1 MPEIDTCPPVL
12 STKRADTDDLLMR
25 WRKHRD
31 RRARD
36 ELFTRFLPLARRLA
50 RRYSQ
55 SGAGWEDVLQVAGLG
70 LLNALERFEPERGTS
85 FATFAIPTILGEIKR
100 YFRDNGWAAH
110 VPRHTQ
116 EVALRVDGANRR
128 LNTDLRRSPTVDEIA
143 LYLELSTEEVLE
155 GLTATSAHF
164 SVSFDAPAQSRDE
177 DAELTLGDTLGNEDE
192 AFALVDTSAALAA
205 ALPTLPFRQRQALAL
220 RLNENLIQSEIA
232 QRLGCSQMQ
241 ISRLLRDAAEQLRAM
256 MEP

>member
-1 MPEIDTCPPVL
+1 MPEIETCPPAL
-12 STKRADTDDLLMR
+12 PLQHADTDDLLLR
-25 WRKHRD
+25 WRHERD

-36 ELFTRFLPLARRLA
+36 ELFMRFLPLARRLA

-55 SGAGWEDVLQVAGLG
+55 SGAGLEDVVQVAGLG

-116 EVALRVDGANRR
+116 EIALRVDGANRR
-128 LNTDLRRSPTVDEIA
+128 LSAALHRSPTVEDIA
-143 LYLELSTEEVLE
+143 LYLEISTEEVLD
-155 GLTATSAHF
+155 GLSATSAHF
-164 SVSFDAPAQSRDE
+164 SVSFDAPAQARDE
-177 DAELTLGDTLGNEDE
+177 EAELTLGDTLGNEDE
-192 AFALVDTSAALAA
+192 GYALIDTSASLAT
-205 ALPTLPFRQRQALAL
+205 ALPALPFRQRQALAL
-220 RLNENLIQSEIA
+220 RLNDNLIQSEIA
-232 QRLGCSQMQ
+232 RRLGCSQMQ
-241 ISRLLRDAAEQLRAM
+241 VSRLLRDAASQLREM

>member
-1 MPEIDTCPPVL
+1 MPQIETRPPAR
-12 STKRADTDDLLMR
+12 STKHADTDDLLVR
-25 WRKHRD
+25 WRKQRD

-36 ELFTRFLPLARRLA
+36 ELFTRFFPLARRLA

-55 SGAGWEDVLQVAGLG
+55 SGAGLEDVLQVAGLG

-116 EVALRVDGANRR
+116 ETALRVDGANRR
-128 LNTDLRRSPTVDEIA
+128 LSTDLHRSPTVDEIA
-143 LYLELSTEEVLE
+143 LYLEISTEEVLE

-164 SVSFDAPAQSRDE
+164 SVSFDAPAQTGEE

-192 AFALVDTSAALAA
+192 SYALVDTFATLAA
-205 ALPTLPFRQRQALAL
+205 AMPKLPFRQRQALAL

-241 ISRLLRDAAEQLRAM
+241 ISRLLRDAADQLRAAM
-256 MEP
+256 DS